1 MTRLGL
7 GAAAQR
13 VLAVA
18 SLCPQ
23 IKVGVEA
30 AGHYHRPVVDYRWP
44 PGWEVPGWGV
54 VRVSNYAAALGDPNR
69 WPAAKTYAHGLKG
82 RGKRGGVIACA
93 LAHRANRIAHALVR
107 DHAVYDPA
115 RWS

>member
-30 AGHYHRPVVDYRWP
+30 AGHYHWPVV
-44 PGWEVPGWGV
+44 VPGWGV

-69 WPAAKTYAHGLKG
+69 WPAAKAYAHGLKG